1 MATTALI
8 VFLLSY
14 AGIAVGA
21 FPGLALDRTGI
32 ALLGAIAMVALR
44 VLPTGQAIAAIDTPT
59 ILLLYALMVISS
71 QFRLSGFYTHTAR
84 RVARLVDRPR
94 LFLWALLGVTA
105 LLSALL
111 TNDIVCLAFTP
122 VICTALAQAGRNPLP
137 YLLGLAIASNIG
149 SAATII
155 GNPQNMLL
163 GQVGSLPFAPFLLRC
178 LPPTLLSLAGAGL
191 LLMLLFRAEFARA
204 PARPPAPP
212 AAALPP
218 YDRHQARKGMAI
230 TAVLLVLL
238 FTPLPRELSALV
250 LAGIL
255 LCSRRMTTRELLG
268 GVDWHL
274 ITLFCALFVL
284 IAGVATTGL
293 PDCLLTVFQSGEG
306 KGLWRL
312 ILLTTG
318 LSNLVSN
325 VPAVMLLTRLLPAG
339 DFTAW
344 VATAL
349 ASTFA
354 GNLITIGSIANLIVI
369 EGAREHGVK
378 ISFRDHARVGVPV
391 TALSLL
397 ITYLWLR

>member
-1 MATTALI
+1 MVSAALI

-14 AGIAVGA
+14 TGIAIGA

-44 VLPTGQAIAAIDTPT
+44 VLPTGQALAAIDTST

-71 QFRLSGFYTHTAR
+71 QFRLSGFYTHTAS

-122 VICTALAQAGRNPLP
+122 VICAALAKARRNPLP

-163 GQVGSLPFAPFLLRC
+163 GQVGDLPFAAFLIHC
-178 LPPTLLSLAGAGL
+178 LPPTLLSLGGAGL
-191 LLMLLFRAEFARA
+191 LLMRLFRAEFTGEPSRP
-204 PARPPAPP
+204 PARPAAP
-212 AAALPP
+212 LPP
-218 YDRHQARKGMAI
+218 YDRHQARKGMAV
-230 TAVLLVLL
+230 TAALLVLL

-255 LCSRRMTTRELLG
+255 LCSRRMTTRKLLG

-284 IAGVATTGL
+284 IAGIATTGL
-293 PDCLLTVFQSGEG
+293 PDRFLTAFQNRGG
-306 KGLWRL
+306 TGVGWL
-312 ILLTTG
+312 ILLTTV

-344 VATAL
+344 IATAL

-354 GNLITIGSIANLIVI
+354 GNLVTIGSIANLIVI

-378 ISFRDHARVGVPV
+378 ISFWDHARVGVPV
-391 TALSLL
+391 TACSLL
-397 ITYLWLR
+397 ITYFWLR

>member
-1 MATTALI
+1 
-8 VFLLSY
+8 
-14 AGIAVGA
+14 
-21 FPGLALDRTGI
+21 
-32 ALLGAIAMVALR
+32 
-44 VLPTGQAIAAIDTPT
+44 
-59 ILLLYALMVISS
+59 
-71 QFRLSGFYTHTAR
+71 
-84 RVARLVDRPR
+84 
-94 LFLWALLGVTA
+94 
-105 LLSALL
+105 
-111 TNDIVCLAFTP
+111 
-122 VICTALAQAGRNPLP
+122 
-137 YLLGLAIASNIG
+137 
-149 SAATII
+149 
-155 GNPQNMLL
+155 
-163 GQVGSLPFAPFLLRC
+163 
-178 LPPTLLSLAGAGL
+178 LLSLAGAGL

-204 PARPPAPP
+204 PARPPARPP
-212 AAALPP
+212 TALPP
-218 YDRHQARKGMAI
+218 YDRHQARKGMAV

-255 LCSRRMTTRELLG
+255 LCSRRMTTRKLLG

-284 IAGVATTGL
+284 IAGIATTGL
-293 PDCLLTVFQSGEG
+293 PGHLLTVFQSGGEG
-306 KGLWRL
+306 KGLGQL

-397 ITYLWLR
+397 ITYFWLH